1 MDNIEKLLRLKTGAE
16 AMQYLKMH
24 NKDIK
29 KVYSD
34 VNFIGMIQRINQE
47 LEFQSEFQSL
57 SFRVLTDEEYREVSN
72 IFS

>member
-1 MDNIEKLLRLKTGAE
+1 MDNVEKLLRLKTGAE

-34 VNFIGMIQRINQE
+34 VNFVGMIQRINQE
-47 LEFQSEFQSL
+47 LEFQSL
-57 SFRVLTDEEYREVSN
+57 PFRELTDEEYQEVSN

>member
-1 MDNIEKLLRLKTGAE
+1 MDNIEKLLRLRTGSE
-16 AMQYLKMH
+16 AMQYLKTH

-47 LEFQSEFQSL
+47 LEFQSL
-57 SFRVLTDEEYREVSN
+57 PFRELTDEEYREVSN

>member
-1 MDNIEKLLRLKTGAE
+1 MDNVEKLLRLKTGAE

-34 VNFIGMIQRINQE
+34 VNFVGMIQRINQE
-47 LEFQSEFQSL
+47 LEFQSSP
-57 SFRVLTDEEYREVSN
+57 FRELTDEEYREVSN

>member
-16 AMQYLKMH
+16 AMQYLKMY

-47 LEFQSEFQSL
+47 LEFQSL
-57 SFRVLTDEEYREVSN
+57 PFRVLTDEEYREVSN

>member
-1 MDNIEKLLRLKTGAE
+1 MHNIEKLLRLKTGAE

-47 LEFQSEFQSL
+47 LEFQSL
-57 SFRVLTDEEYREVSN
+57 PFRELTDEEYREVSN

>member
-47 LEFQSEFQSL
+47 LEFQSL
-57 SFRVLTDEEYREVSN
+57 PFRVLTDEEYREVSN

>member
-1 MDNIEKLLRLKTGAE
+1 MDNIQKLLRLKTGAE

-47 LEFQSEFQSL
+47 LEFQSL
-57 SFRVLTDEEYREVSN
+57 SFRELTDEEYREVSN

>member
-1 MDNIEKLLRLKTGAE
+1 MDNVEKLLRLKVGAE

-47 LEFQSEFQSL
+47 LAFQSSP
-57 SFRVLTDEEYREVSN
+57 FRELTDEEYREVSN

>member
-1 MDNIEKLLRLKTGAE
+1 MDNVEKLLRLKTGAE

-47 LEFQSEFQSL
+47 LEFQSL
-57 SFRVLTDEEYREVSN
+57 PFRELTAEEYREVSN

>member
-1 MDNIEKLLRLKTGAE
+1 MDNVEKLLRLKTGAE

-47 LEFQSEFQSL
+47 LEFQSSP
-57 SFRVLTDEEYREVSN
+57 FRELTDEEYQEVSN

>member
-1 MDNIEKLLRLKTGAE
+1 MDNAEKLLRLKTGAE

-47 LEFQSEFQSL
+47 LEFQSL
-57 SFRVLTDEEYREVSN
+57 PFRELTDEEYIEVSN

>member
-1 MDNIEKLLRLKTGAE
+1 MDNVEKLLRLKTGAE

-34 VNFIGMIQRINQE
+34 VNFVGMIQRINQE
-47 LEFQSEFQSL
+47 LEFQSSP
-57 SFRVLTDEEYREVSN
+57 FRELTDEEYQEVSN

>member
-1 MDNIEKLLRLKTGAE
+1 MDNVENLLRLKTGAE
-16 AMQYLKMH
+16 TMQYLKMH

-47 LEFQSEFQSL
+47 LAFQSSPFIE
-57 SFRVLTDEEYREVSN
+57 LTDEEYREVSN

>member
-1 MDNIEKLLRLKTGAE
+1 MDNIEKLLRLRTGAE

-34 VNFIGMIQRINQE
+34 VNFIGMIQRINRE
-47 LEFQSEFQSL
+47 LEFQSL
-57 SFRVLTDEEYREVSN
+57 PFRELTDDEYLEVSN

>member
-1 MDNIEKLLRLKTGAE
+1 MDNIEKLLRLRTGAE

-47 LEFQSEFQSL
+47 LEFQSL
-57 SFRVLTDEEYREVSN
+57 PFRVLTDEESREVSN

>member
-1 MDNIEKLLRLKTGAE
+1 MDNVEKLLRLKTSAE

-47 LEFQSEFQSL
+47 LAFQSSP
-57 SFRVLTDEEYREVSN
+57 FRELTDEEYREVSN

>member
-1 MDNIEKLLRLKTGAE
+1 MDNIQKLLRLKTGAE

-47 LEFQSEFQSL
+47 LEFQSL
-57 SFRVLTDEEYREVSN
+57 PFRYLTDEEYREVSN

>member
-1 MDNIEKLLRLKTGAE
+1 MDNIEKLLRLRAGAE
-16 AMQYLKMH
+16 TMQYLKMH

-47 LEFQSEFQSL
+47 LEFQSL
-57 SFRVLTDEEYREVSN
+57 PFRVLTDEEYREVSN

>member
-1 MDNIEKLLRLKTGAE
+1 MDNVEKLLRLKTGAE

-47 LEFQSEFQSL
+47 LEFQSL
-57 SFRVLTDEEYREVSN
+57 PFRELTDEEYQEVSN

>member
-16 AMQYLKMH
+16 AMQYLKIH

-47 LEFQSEFQSL
+47 LEFQSL
-57 SFRVLTDEEYREVSN
+57 PFRVLTDEEYREVSN

>member
-1 MDNIEKLLRLKTGAE
+1 MDNIEKLLRLRTGAE
-16 AMQYLKMH
+16 AMQYLKTH

-29 KVYSD
+29 KVYCD

-47 LEFQSEFQSL
+47 LAFQSSP
-57 SFRVLTDEEYREVSN
+57 FRELTDEEYREVSN

>member
-16 AMQYLKMH
+16 AMQYLKTH

-47 LEFQSEFQSL
+47 LEFQSL
-57 SFRVLTDEEYREVSN
+57 PFRELIDEEYREVSN

>member
-1 MDNIEKLLRLKTGAE
+1 MDNAKKLLILKTGAE

-47 LEFQSEFQSL
+47 LEFQSL
-57 SFRVLTDEEYREVSN
+57 PFRELTDEEYREVSN

>member
-1 MDNIEKLLRLKTGAE
+1 MDKIEKLLRLRTGAE

-47 LEFQSEFQSL
+47 LEFQSL
-57 SFRVLTDEEYREVSN
+57 PFRVLTDEEYREVSN

>member
-1 MDNIEKLLRLKTGAE
+1 MDNVEKLLRLKTGAE

-24 NKDIK
+24 NKYVK

-47 LEFQSEFQSL
+47 LEFQSL
-57 SFRVLTDEEYREVSN
+57 PFRELTDEEYREVSN